1 MEERYNRNRYYN
13 PSLIKEINDDDMN
26 YPKDNNNLIVNY
38 MNNLWEKAKKLT
50 KELLKK
56 EDERK
61 NKNNMIQS
69 GSEIYENSL
78 KTQKKKKKLVLL
90 II

>member
-1 MEERYNRNRYYN
+1 
-13 PSLIKEINDDDMN
+13 MN

-61 NKNNMIQS
+61 NKNNMIHQ
-69 GSEIYENSL
+69 EVKIMKIHY
-78 KTQKKKKKLVLL
+78 KTQ
-90 II
+90 

>member
-1 MEERYNRNRYYN
+1 
-13 PSLIKEINDDDMN
+13 MN

-38 MNNLWEKAKKLT
+38 INNLWEMAKKFT

-61 NKNNMIQS
+61 NKNNMIHQ
-69 GSEIYENSL
+69 EVKIMKIHY
-78 KTQKKKKKLVLL
+78 KTQ
-90 II
+90 

>member
-38 MNNLWEKAKKLT
+38 MNNLWEKAKKFT

-78 KTQKKKKKLVLL
+78 KTQ
-90 II
+90 

>member
-1 MEERYNRNRYYN
+1 MMM
-13 PSLIKEINDDDMN
+13 IWI
-26 YPKDNNNLIVNY
+26 KDNNNLIVNY

-78 KTQKKKKKLVLL
+78 KIQ
-90 II
+90 